1 MMKKQPLRNYFKVLS
16 ITALSSFLAISSS
29 ANAAENNKETAVQLF
44 QNKHW
49 KQDIKEAH
57 NVGSLKM
64 IGEQRILFK
73 EEFQGTVVGGL
84 SGLAYNAKQGTWMMI
99 SDDKSDNSPARFYTA
114 QLNYDNKNF
123 GSVKLTGMNFLKQ
136 ADGTNY
142 PNQTQYAVK
151 GGEVPDF
158 ESIRLDPKDGSVWY
172 TSEGSRS
179 LGFDPFIKHA
189 NGEGKYL
196 DTFPVAK
203 QFKMMPEHEIGP
215 RDNLTFEGLTFAND
229 GNSLWVS
236 MEAPLYQD
244 GPVPTTT
251 TGALSRIT
259 QYDRKGKL
267 LAQYA
272 YPIDSIPAKP
282 GPGKYADNGVS
293 EILSVNKHKLLT
305 IERSGVQSEDGT
317 FKNYIRI
324 YELDTRGASDISN
337 IHSLQ
342 GQKFKPVKKRLILD
356 LTTLG
361 LSVLDNI
368 EGISWGPKLPNGHDS
383 LVLVSDDNFNRNQVT
398 QFLAFEVL
406 PK

>member
-1 MMKKQPLRNYFKVLS
+1 MNKQKSGNCFKVLS
-16 ITALSSFLAISSS
+16 IMALGSFLAISTP
-29 ANAAENNKETAVQLF
+29 ADAAKNNKEKAGQPF
-44 QNKHW
+44 QNKKW
-49 KQDIKEAH
+49 EYNIKETH
-57 NVGSLKM
+57 NIGSLKM
-64 IGEQRILFK
+64 IGEQRIPFK
-73 EEFQGTVVGGL
+73 KEFQGTVVGGL
-84 SGLAYNAKQGTWMMI
+84 SGLSYNAKQGTWMMI

-123 GSVKLTGMNFLKQ
+123 NSVTLTGMDFLKQ
-136 ADGTNY
+136 ANGTNY
-142 PNQTQYAVK
+142 PNQTQYAIK

-179 LGFDPFIKHA
+179 LGLNPFIKHA

-196 DTFPVAK
+196 ATLPLAK
-203 QFKMMPEHEIGP
+203 QFNMIPEHEIGP
-215 RDNLTFEGLTFAND
+215 RDNLTFEGMTFAND

-251 TGALSRIT
+251 NGALSRIT

-272 YPIDSIPAKP
+272 YPIDAIPAKP

-305 IERSGVQSEDGT
+305 IERSGVQSADGT

-342 GQKFKPVKKRLILD
+342 GQKFKPVKKRLVLD

>member
-1 MMKKQPLRNYFKVLS
+1 MKKQPLRNYFKVLS

-64 IGEQRILFK
+64 IGEQRIPFK

-196 DTFPVAK
+196 DTLPVAK

-229 GNSLWVS
+229 GNSLWAS

-251 TGALSRIT
+251 NGALSRIT

-272 YPIDSIPAKP
+272 YPIDAIPAKP

-293 EILSVNKHKLLT
+293 EILSVNKYKLLT
-305 IERSGVQSEDGT
+305 IERSGVQSMDGT

-342 GQKFKPVKKRLILD
+342 GHKFKPVKKRLILN
-356 LTTLG
+356 LTTLS

-398 QFLAFEVL
+398 QLLAFEVF